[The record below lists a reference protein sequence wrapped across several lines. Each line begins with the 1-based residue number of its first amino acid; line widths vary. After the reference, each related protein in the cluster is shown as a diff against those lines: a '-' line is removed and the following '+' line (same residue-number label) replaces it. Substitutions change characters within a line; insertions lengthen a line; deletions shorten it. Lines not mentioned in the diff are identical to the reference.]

1 MRDLVSKSGIGAGK
15 IWSALNEKGSLK
27 KEDLLNIT
35 SLDENEFFNGL
46 GWLARE
52 NKIAKIDEW
61 YKLDNTNLE
70 PEIGMYAGKIWK
82 ILDTWEDADL
92 QSIKHLA
99 NLNDEQL
106 QSAIGWLAKEDKI
119 CINEKNRFTLK

>member
-1 MRDLVSKSGIGAGK
+1 MRDLVSKSSVSAGK

-27 KEDLLNIT
+27 KEDLLNMT
-35 SLDENEFFNGL
+35 NLDENEFFNGL

-52 NKIAKIDEW
+52 NKIAKIDEL

-70 PEIGMYAGKIWK
+70 PEIGTYAGKIWK